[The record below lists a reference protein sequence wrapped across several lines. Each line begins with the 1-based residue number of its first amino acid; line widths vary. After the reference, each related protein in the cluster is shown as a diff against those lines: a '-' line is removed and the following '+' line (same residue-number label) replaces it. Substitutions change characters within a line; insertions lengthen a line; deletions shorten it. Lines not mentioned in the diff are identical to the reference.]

1 MSIMKFIA
9 SFLIHLIVSWGKAHR
24 LPVVD

>member
-1 MSIMKFIA
+1 MKSIA
-9 SFLIHLIVSWGKAHR
+9 SFFVHMIVNWGKAHR

>member
-1 MSIMKFIA
+1 MKSIA
-9 SFLIHLIVSWGKAHR
+9 SFFVTMVVSWGKAHR